1 MISIEFLSAFL
12 TVIIVLTI
20 IGLSIVTLLRIYWV
34 LRAGRR
40 HYILKLKGHFF
51 AKMLKAFW
59 ATTMILTLVA
69 VPVFIFIRWPLGG
82 FVSAFL
88 IKIMVMFVLSF
99 ALTELVL
106 SVSLSE
112 SLIQRKFKKIVL
124 SISVLVLFPAMIWL
138 VSSVGQVFEYPEIE
152 DSYLI
157 ELPTRGAWMAGHAGG
172 AVLVNYH
179 NAIPSQ
185 KYAIDVVKVNEDG
198 WFFQNNGEELTD
210 IYSFGEPVYAPVA
223 GVVTTVVDSLPNHEI
238 TFAPSDSL
246 NPAGNHVVIH
256 FDKDRYLF
264 MAHLMAGTIEV
275 QKGDSVKF
283 GDIVGKIGNSGNSS
297 WPHLHMHIQDK
308 PAIGMVETEAYPF
321 RFKEMERKRWF
332 FWQKTK
338 NDFLLRNDFFRK

>member
-99 ALTELVL
+99 ALIELVL

-124 SISVLVLFPAMIWL
+124 SISVLVLFPTMIWL

-172 AVLVNYH
+172 SVLVNYH

-264 MAHLMAGTIEV
+264 MAHLMAETIEV

-283 GDIVGKIGNSGNSS
+283 GDIIGKIGNSGNSS